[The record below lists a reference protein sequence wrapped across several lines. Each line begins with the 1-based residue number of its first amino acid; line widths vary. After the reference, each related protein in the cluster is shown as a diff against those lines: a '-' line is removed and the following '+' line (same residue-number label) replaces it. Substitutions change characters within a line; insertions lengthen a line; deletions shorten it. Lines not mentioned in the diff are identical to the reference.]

1 MSNNSHVTHLFW
13 LTLATLCI
21 STSGALGKFIDMPT
35 AVVIW
40 WRSGL
45 AALLLLVFC
54 LYKGI
59 SLKINNGKD
68 RWSFLLGS
76 LFMGAHWITYFY
88 ALKLSNVAIS
98 MLSLFTFPII
108 IALLEPLFTKVKFD
122 FIHLLLGAI
131 VLLGIYILA
140 PEFNL
145 ENNQL
150 KGILFGL
157 LSAVCY
163 AIRVLILKGQVGRY
177 NGTML
182 MLYQMVIICILLVP
196 VTFFMDMSTITTQYP
211 YVILLALVTT
221 AVGHTL
227 FVNSLKYFK
236 ASTASII
243 GSIQPIFG
251 ILIAFFFLN
260 ERPTIHTF
268 VGGSLILATVVI
280 ESIRSKNTNKS

>member
-1 MSNNSHVTHLFW
+1 MNNSHITHLFW

-68 RWSFLLGS
+68 RWSFLLGG